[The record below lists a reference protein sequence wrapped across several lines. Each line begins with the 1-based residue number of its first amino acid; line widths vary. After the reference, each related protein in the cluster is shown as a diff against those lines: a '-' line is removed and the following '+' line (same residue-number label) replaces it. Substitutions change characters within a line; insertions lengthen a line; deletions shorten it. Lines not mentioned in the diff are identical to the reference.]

1 MIATI
6 SFFTLTF
13 PFLYLFLCAITD
25 FYGYVNGL
33 AALCVTELLLVTVCV
48 PDESVVTTVPNIR
61 YWVLAPAVNGTNGAV
76 IVKLLLSY
84 TAAPTVILRFV
95 ILPDQ

>member
-1 MIATI
+1 MVSDGPFAPILIPDPIVIPPSIMIPDKLMI
-6 SFFTLTF
+6 Y
-13 PFLYLFLCAITD
+13 FLLFIYLCAITD

-61 YWVLAPAVNGTNGAV
+61 YWVLAPAQLVSGKRASANT
-76 IVKLLLSY
+76 L
-84 TAAPTVILRFV
+84 
-95 ILPDQ
+95 